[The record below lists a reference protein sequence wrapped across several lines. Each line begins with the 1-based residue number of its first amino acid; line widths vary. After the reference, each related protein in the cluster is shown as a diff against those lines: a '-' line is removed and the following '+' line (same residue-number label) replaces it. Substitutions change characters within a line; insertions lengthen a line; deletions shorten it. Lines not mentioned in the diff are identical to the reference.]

1 MPPTPE
7 TSSQPGNWCKVT
19 KKTRIETSSQ
29 PGNRRTVTK
38 KGEESGDARTEKVI
52 SFTQCKWGDKCI
64 NNQKGK
70 CIFNHSKASGAKAS
84 YHPKVAVEQEKCK
97 VSEALAELIED
108 PSVNINSLFDSSINC
123 SKLTYIL
130 MGLEKSP
137 GKKPLYRIPSYNNYC
152 SDHGIIS
159 LEGATR
165 VTVSFNVEHNGHVHE
180 KCQKFLSGIEAD
192 PEVSRTFD
200 TNKKEK
206 FISKILQMKNERIVC
221 KIQEIITMYERKEI
235 VINLQE
241 VTPSLYVILAKKLK
255 CRVTKLISQ
264 HQIEINQDYDAEKLV
279 ELGVKNAE
287 RTEENIAAIEKYK
300 RELEEKVPTYSD
312 LEKYKGRFEVN
323 GSFMSMVYTPSSSVD
338 DEKDTSIEIDID
350 MENLP
355 ASEKE
360 YADKV
365 MASNSLLSNECKFVR
380 ARPIMLYSQICNIG
394 SRMLDNGVMFGSFFV
409 ICRGIYLEDYKTI
422 NFHGHKKSK
431 SSEHLLEG
439 IVKGNLNTI
448 LDVFDYDFDSE
459 REYKVADKRV
469 LIETEIFEP
478 ILTKFIEGVSEVS
491 KVDVDY
497 VVGDFNM
504 RDDEFNKYGLK
515 DEGIEP
521 LNFKRGNTLDRIIST
536 SIRSENHTARIHIKK
551 IV

>member
-1 MPPTPE
+1 
-7 TSSQPGNWCKVT
+7 
-19 KKTRIETSSQ
+19 
-29 PGNRRTVTK
+29 
-38 KGEESGDARTEKVI
+38 
-52 SFTQCKWGDKCI
+52 
-64 NNQKGK
+64 
-70 CIFNHSKASGAKAS
+70 
-84 YHPKVAVEQEKCK
+84 
-97 VSEALAELIED
+97 
-108 PSVNINSLFDSSINC
+108 
-123 SKLTYIL
+123 
-130 MGLEKSP
+130 
-137 GKKPLYRIPSYNNYC
+137 
-152 SDHGIIS
+152 
-159 LEGATR
+159 
-165 VTVSFNVEHNGHVHE
+165 
-180 KCQKFLSGIEAD
+180 
-192 PEVSRTFD
+192 
-200 TNKKEK
+200 
-206 FISKILQMKNERIVC
+206 
-221 KIQEIITMYERKEI
+221 MYERKEI